1 MNIIKDFFLLT
12 WREDVKRIFSSN
24 GDINSFLNSIFKS
37 SYDDFCDY
45 AAIALIISPS
55 NMEKLAQIKEA
66 RDAIKFLSG
75 FEDCDKK
82 NIQFVQ
88 KEILYFLSS
97 KGDMKLNKVIEKK
110 FDKLRK
116 ENVIGYEKTRRL
128 ISILALIE
136 EKRDTLKPL
145 HVEKAKEGSTFYE
158 NAINLFCASVTNL
171 HSAIEDNILLQ
182 RLQAV
187 PDKLK
192 SEKFSIG
199 ITGVMNAGKSTML
212 NALLGKEILGTSV
225 IPETANLTIIKY
237 AKQPSAKVNFWN
249 KNEWQS
255 IEESSKTLAN
265 MKPFIKET
273 KKHFKENLDEFIT
286 DGGRNFDISLDELP
300 SYTSAE
306 HSDKKCNLVKSVELY
321 SDLKFVENGVEI
333 VDTPGLDDP
342 VIQREEITKNYLSSC
357 DLMIHLMNVN
367 QSATQ
372 KDVEFITDTLLY
384 QNVVRLL
391 VVITRIDT
399 VTPSELDEVIAYTK
413 KSIQLKLESLNKQN
427 RFENLISKIDF
438 IPLAGLKALEH
449 RLGKGDTNYPLEKTG
464 ILDVEEY
471 LSSVLFGSNSQKANV
486 IVEATKKELFHI
498 IKNAQNSLHVE
509 KNYLGKSSIEIE
521 NEHTKYKQEITSIK
535 QTISSLR
542 QKIEEEKEGLQRYF
556 VTLENFSKNK
566 FISLQA
572 IVKRRVID
580 DVSYEIRK
588 NKKRPEEQR
597 IASIIE
603 TALKD
608 GFVDILRD
616 YRYQFSTKIEVAF
629 EKIAQD
635 FESFL
640 IEDSKK
646 SDTKEFFQK
655 YFADLNLTNSNAV
668 LISKVNSAIKSH
680 SKKDIEGLSLKLDD
694 YFESALNELYAKFTG
709 KANKIN
715 IELIEGFELELKA
728 PLQTIEFEMNSKEEI
743 LNLAKKRME
752 DKNFD
757 AVHRLGEIELK
768 LNVLTKVKE
777 DLR

>member
-12 WREDVKRIFSSN
+12 WREDVKRIFSSI
-24 GDINSFLNSIFKS
+24 GDTNSFLNSIFKS

-45 AAIALIISPS
+45 TAIVLIISPS
-55 NMEKLAQIKEA
+55 NIEKLMQIKKA
-66 RDAIKFLSG
+66 QDAIKFLSG
-75 FEDCDKK
+75 FEDWDKK

-88 KEILYFLSS
+88 KEMLYFLSS
-97 KGDMKLNKVIEKK
+97 KGDIKLNKAIEKK
-110 FDKLRK
+110 FDQLRK
-116 ENVIGYEKTRRL
+116 ADIIGYEKTRRL

-145 HVEKAKEGSTFYE
+145 HVEKAKQGSTFYE
-158 NAINLFCASVTNL
+158 NAMNLFCTSVANL
-171 HSAIEDNILLQ
+171 RSVVEDKLLLE
-182 RLQAV
+182 RLQAI
-187 PDKLK
+187 PKKLK
-192 SEKFSIG
+192 NEKFSIG

-237 AKQPSAKVNFWN
+237 AKKPSAKVNFWN

-255 IEESSKTLAN
+255 IEESAQTLAN

-286 DGGRNFDISLDELP
+286 KDGRNFDISLDELP

-372 KDVEFITDTLLY
+372 KDIEFITDTLLY

-399 VTPSELDEVIAYTK
+399 VSSSELNEVIAYTK
-413 KSIQLKLESLNKQN
+413 KSIKLKLESLNKEN

-449 RLGKGDTNYPLEKTG
+449 RLGHGDANYPLEKTG
-464 ILDVEEY
+464 ILEVEDY
-471 LSSVLFGSNSQKANV
+471 LSSVLFGAHAQKANV
-486 IVEATKKELFHI
+486 IVEATKKELSHVI
-498 IKNAQNSLHVE
+498 ENAQNSLHVE

-521 NEHTKYKQEITSIK
+521 NEQRKYQQEIASIK

-566 FISLQA
+566 FISLQT

-580 DVSYEIRK
+580 DVSYELRK
-588 NKKRPEEQR
+588 NKKRPETTR

-616 YRYQFSTKIEVAF
+616 YRYQFSKKIETSF
-629 EKIAQD
+629 EKIVQD
-635 FESFL
+635 FENFL
-640 IEDSKK
+640 KEESKN

-655 YFADLNLTNSNAV
+655 YFADLNLINSNAV
-668 LISKVNSAIKSH
+668 LISKVNSAIASH
-680 SKKDIEGLSLKLDD
+680 SKNDIEGLSLKLDD
-694 YFESALNELYAKFTG
+694 YFESALHELYEKFVLQT
-709 KANKIN
+709 NKIN
-715 IELIEGFELELKA
+715 LELVEGFEAESEAPLKA
-728 PLQTIEFEMNSKEEI
+728 IEFDMNSKEEI
-743 LNLAKKRME
+743 LNQAKKRME

-757 AVHRLGEIELK
+757 AAHRLGEIELK
-768 LNVLTKVKE
+768 LGVLTKVKE
-777 DLR
+777 DLQ